1 MDIKWPVAM
10 MPYGELWRRA
20 RKLFHA
26 HVHQG
31 VAHRYHPAQLDSA
44 RRFARD
50 ILATRTD
57 KEALPKAVRANFG
70 RSIIKMTYGID
81 VADDESE
88 FISLPEKVNQGII
101 DAGTPGRFLVDFLPF
116 CEWGW
121 PAGRAVG

>member
-1 MDIKWPVAM
+1 MDVKWPIAM
-10 MPYGELWRRA
+10 IPYGERWRHA

-31 VAHRYHPAQLDSA
+31 VADRYHPAQLDAA
-44 RRFARD
+44 RRFIRD
-50 ILATRTD
+50 ILATRRD

-116 CEWGW
+116 CAW
-121 PAGRAVG
+121 